1 MFEFIKKALSGSNEA
16 EIKRLRK
23 TVEQINA
30 LEGQMQKLSDEEMR
44 AYTGKLRER
53 AKGGEAL
60 DKLLPEAY
68 ALVREAAVRSLGQ
81 RPFDT
86 QMIGAIV
93 LHQGRIAEMRT
104 GEGKTLTAA
113 LPAFLN
119 ALPGEGVHIVTVNEY
134 LARFHSEW
142 MGKVYR
148 FLGLTVGLIEHDMDA
163 PARQAAYAC
172 DITYGTNNEFGFD
185 YLRDNMVTYKE
196 RMVQRQMCIRDSF
209 CGSMVFPPTLYEKVY
224 AVCSVNM
231 HCICI

>member
-1 MFEFIKKALSGSNEA
+1 KFPADIEKAGVSRYNRNWFIPARALFAPPFWRKTMFEFIKKALSGSNEA

-119 ALPGEGVHIVTVNEY
+119 ALPGEGV
-134 LARFHSEW
+134 
-142 MGKVYR
+142 
-148 FLGLTVGLIEHDMDA
+148 
-163 PARQAAYAC
+163 
-172 DITYGTNNEFGFD
+172 
-185 YLRDNMVTYKE
+185 
-196 RMVQRQMCIRDSF
+196 
-209 CGSMVFPPTLYEKVY
+209 
-224 AVCSVNM
+224 
-231 HCICI
+231 